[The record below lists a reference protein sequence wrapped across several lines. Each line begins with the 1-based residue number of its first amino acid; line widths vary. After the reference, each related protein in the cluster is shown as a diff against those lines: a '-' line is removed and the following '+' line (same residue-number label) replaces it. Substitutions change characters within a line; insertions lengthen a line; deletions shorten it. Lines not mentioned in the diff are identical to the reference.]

1 MANWNGGIL
10 TNKGRALVA
19 KVEAGTCKLALTK
32 MKVGDGSPGSVETL
46 TDLVAPKQTIS
57 LSAII
62 PAADGTCDVSGVL
75 TNATLEKGFYL
86 RELGLF
92 ATDPDEGEILYA
104 VSTDTTPD
112 YLQAKGG
119 ATSLALDVHM
129 KIAIASAS
137 SISVEGKM
145 EGLIT
150 AEQLKAHN
158 ASETAHENRLKVAPT
173 SSKPASMADKGLWL
187 EILEE

>member
-10 TNKGRALVA
+10 TSKGRALAA
-19 KVEAGTCKLALTK
+19 KVEAGTCKLAFTK
-32 MKVGDGSPGSVETL
+32 IKVGDGTPSSVESL
-46 TDLVAPKQTIS
+46 TDLVAPKQIIS
-57 LSAII
+57 LSAIV
-62 PAADGTCDVSGVL
+62 PASDGTCDVSGVL

-86 RELGLF
+86 REMGLF

-104 VSTDTTPD
+104 VSVDNTPD

-119 ATSLALDVHM
+119 ATNLAIDMHM

-137 SISVEGKM
+137 SVSMDGKL
-145 EGLIT
+145 EGLVT
-150 AEQLKAHN
+150 AEQLEAHN
-158 ASETAHENRLKVAPT
+158 ASETAHENRLTVSTT
-173 SSKPASMADKGLWL
+173 SEKPASMSNRGIWL